1 MKTSTDELLVFVTVI
16 DSGSITA
23 AAEKLGQTVSGVSR
37 ALTRLEQ
44 KLDTALVRRTTRR
57 LHLTEEGDAFL
68 GRARAILDALE
79 EAEESV
85 ARGRERPSGRLRV
98 DAASPFMLHCVA
110 PHMTAFSALYP
121 EIRLE
126 LTSNERIVD
135 LLEQKVDI
143 AIRIGA
149 LQDSTLHARALGSSR
164 LRVLASPAYLAGHG
178 EPATLDALRAHR
190 LIGFTAPDHLN
201 RWPLREGGRGTKRG
215 KGHAGEAA
223 RLKIEPSITAS
234 SGETLRQLALSG
246 WGIACLAD
254 FMTAADVREK
264 RLVPILGNLTVDE
277 RQPVNAVYYQS
288 ASLAG
293 RVQCFLDFIA
303 ARVRL

>member
-37 ALTRLEQ
+37 ALARLEK

-57 LHLTEEGDAFL
+57 LQLTEEGEAFL
-68 GRARAILDALE
+68 QRARAILDAME

-85 ARGRERPSGRLRV
+85 TRGRERPSGRLRV

-110 PHMTAFSALYP
+110 PHMKAFSALYP

-143 AIRIGA
+143 AIRIGV
-149 LQDSTLHARALGSSR
+149 LQDSTLHARTLGSSK
-164 LRVLASPAYLAGHG
+164 LRVLASPAYLAEYG
-178 EPATLDALRAHR
+178 EPRSVEALREHR
-190 LIGFTAPDHLN
+190 LIGFTAPEHLN
-201 RWPLREGGRGTKRG
+201 RWPLRSGG
-215 KGHAGEAA
+215 KGKAEA
-223 RLKIEPSITAS
+223 LKIEPAITAS

-254 FMTAADVREK
+254 FMTAADVREE
-264 RLVPILGNLTVDE
+264 RLVPILGNVLVDE
-277 RQPVNAVYYQS
+277 RQPVSAVYYQS

>member
-37 ALTRLEQ
+37 ALTRLER

-68 GRARAILDALE
+68 RRARAILDALE

-149 LQDSTLHARALGSSR
+149 LQDSTLHARALGSSK
-164 LRVLASPAYLAGHG
+164 LRVLASPAYLAEYG
-178 EPATLDALRAHR
+178 EPRSVDALRGHR
-190 LIGFTAPDHLN
+190 LIGFTRKRVKPGHSC
-201 RWPLREGGRGTKRG
+201 RGGR
-215 KGHAGEAA
+215 A
-223 RLKIEPSITAS
+223 RRA
-234 SGETLRQLALSG
+234 
-246 WGIACLAD
+246 
-254 FMTAADVREK
+254 
-264 RLVPILGNLTVDE
+264 
-277 RQPVNAVYYQS
+277 
-288 ASLAG
+288 
-293 RVQCFLDFIA
+293 
-303 ARVRL
+303 

>member
-23 AAEKLGQTVSGVSR
+23 AAEKLNQTVSGVSR
-37 ALTRLEQ
+37 ALTRLEK

-57 LHLTEEGDAFL
+57 LQLTEEGDTFL
-68 GRARAILDALE
+68 QRARAILDAME

-85 ARGRERPSGRLRV
+85 TRGRERPSGRLRV

-143 AIRIGA
+143 AIRIGE
-149 LQDSTLHARALGSSR
+149 LQDSTLHARALGTSK
-164 LRVLASPAYLAGHG
+164 LRVLASPAYLAEHG
-178 EPATLDALRAHR
+178 EPKSVEALREHR
-190 LIGFTAPDHLN
+190 LIGFTAPEHLN
-201 RWPLREGGRGTKRG
+201 RWPLREGR
-215 KGHAGEAA
+215 KGGAES
-223 RLKIEPSITAS
+223 LKIEPAITAS
-234 SGETLRQLALSG
+234 SGETLRQLVLSG

-254 FMTAADVREK
+254 FMSAADVREK
-264 RLVPILGNLTVDE
+264 RLVPILGNVLADE
-277 RQPVNAVYYQS
+277 RQRVSAVYYQS

-303 ARVRL
+303 ARVKL

>member
-190 LIGFTAPDHLN
+190 LISFTAPDHLN